1 MVGSYSSTRW
11 ACALSVF
18 WMLPF
23 INGFQPSPCFTRLHS
38 QRAYPGFGH
47 DMTRLPV
54 STAPS
59 PSTISEDEQE
69 ESSDEFTM
77 PWSKFQ
83 EWALRDNLPRYVI
96 SIPVRTQGGGSQQKL
111 HALWRTMSREV
122 TELCGYPIEMLHEM
136 HARQLKHQEDDD
148 TALSITPEVLPLL
161 DEFEFESSGGLSGR
175 VYGVLGVADGTK
187 IETTVVKDVQFTL
200 PKGYVQTEDGAVA
213 YELGT
218 PLRDFYSLDGTSG
231 TVRELS
237 KSMVKTAAVLAK
249 GAVANDPATV
259 DEDPDTMLVRLGF
272 ATAVVLGG
280 ATAMSMLSHHLTVN
294 IFWV

>member
-1 MVGSYSSTRW
+1 
-11 ACALSVF
+11 
-18 WMLPF
+18 MLPF
-23 INGFQPSPCFTRLHS
+23 INGFLPSPCFTRLHS
-38 QRAYPGFGH
+38 QRTYPGFGRSV
-47 DMTRLPV
+47 TCLPV

-59 PSTISEDEQE
+59 PNSVFEDEQDE
-69 ESSDEFTM
+69 FSNEFTM

-83 EWALRDNLPRYVI
+83 EWALRDNLPRYVV
-96 SIPVRTQGGGSQQKL
+96 SIPVRTKGGGSQQKL

-122 TELCGYPIEMLHEM
+122 TELCGYPIEMLQEM
-136 HARQLKHQEDDD
+136 YARQLKHQEDDGS
-148 TALSITPEVLPLL
+148 ALPITPDVLPLL

-187 IETTVVKDVQFTL
+187 ITTTVVKDVQFTL

-218 PLRDFYSLDGTSG
+218 PLRDFYSLDGSSG
-231 TVRELS
+231 TVREIS
-237 KSMVKTAAVLAK
+237 KSMAKTASGLAK
-249 GAVANDPATV
+249 GAVVNAPPV
-259 DEDPDTMLVRLGF
+259 DEDSDTMLVRLGF